1 MMAQLAG
8 KLAWVTG
15 AGSGIGEAAAHA
27 LAAEG
32 ARVVVTGRTA
42 AKLDAVVRAITA
54 KGGAAEARA
63 CDMADAAAVQAVA
76 DAILAAHGR
85 IDILVNNA
93 GLNITDRAWSR
104 LTPAG
109 VKELVDANL
118 LSAFHGTLAVLP
130 AMRKQQDG
138 LIIHTASMAGR
149 FVSPL
154 SGPGYTACKHG
165 VVAMSHSLNMEE
177 CGNGIRSTALCP
189 GEVRTPIMDKRP
201 NKLSEQE
208 LSEMVQPED
217 CGRLIAFIAAT
228 PPHVCLNEILITPTR
243 NRGYLAAMQRKL

>member
-1 MMAQLAG
+1 MAQLKG
-8 KLAWVTG
+8 KIAWVTG
-15 AGSGIGEAAAHA
+15 AGTGIGEAGAHA

-32 ARVVVTGRTA
+32 AVVILTGRTA
-42 AKLDAVVRAITA
+42 SKLEAVAKAIAA
-54 KGGAAEARA
+54 KGGRAEVKA
-63 CDMADAAAVQAVA
+63 CDMADATAVQAVA

-93 GLNITDRAWSR
+93 GLNITERAWSR
-104 LTPAG
+104 LTAQG
-109 VKELVDANL
+109 VKELVDGNL
-118 LSAFHGTLAVLP
+118 MSAFHGTLAVLP

-165 VVAMSHSLNMEE
+165 VVAMSHSINMEE
-177 CGNGIRSTALCP
+177 CANGIRSTVVCP

-228 PPHVCLNEILITPTR
+228 PPHVCLNEVLITPTR